1 MLSPLVPLKGSGV
14 KIIRILILWKTM
26 NNLLF
31 NAKLLGSPS
40 VSGVNTKYNEPYQ
53 EKYE

>member
-1 MLSPLVPLKGSGV
+1 MLSPLVPFKGSGV
-14 KIIRILILWKTM
+14 KKIRILILWKTM

-31 NAKLLGSPS
+31 NPKLLGSHS
-40 VSGVNTKYNEPYQ
+40 VSGVNNKYNELYQ